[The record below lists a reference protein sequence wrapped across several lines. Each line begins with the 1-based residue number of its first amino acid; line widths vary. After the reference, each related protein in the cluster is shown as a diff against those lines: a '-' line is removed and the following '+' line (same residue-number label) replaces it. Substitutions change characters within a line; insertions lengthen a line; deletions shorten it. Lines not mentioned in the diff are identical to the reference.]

1 MLSADLIKKHKYYNY
16 KFFAKWAWLYDYEKY
31 FTFLLKQKAARFL
44 DLKPPKKIIDV
55 ATGTGAQ
62 AYQLAKL
69 GHDVIGIDLSPEMLE
84 QATRKIS
91 TSLKLRF
98 QQADGAK
105 LPFRDNSFDAST
117 ISLGL
122 HDMPYEIELLVLKE
136 MKRVTKKY
144 GPILIVE
151 YNEPKKH
158 LIARL
163 THLFILLYETPN
175 YVPFIKRG
183 LENLLKEV
191 GLKIDQETN
200 FLGLF
205 QILLIKNY
213 KT

>member
-1 MLSADLIKKHKYYNY
+1 MEKINSKCLNLGSGEEFIEGWVNLDCDKTRKADVYYNLN
-16 KFFAKWAWLYDYEKY
+16 KFPWPFKDNE
-31 FTFLLKQKAARFL
+31 F
-44 DLKPPKKIIDV
+44 
-55 ATGTGAQ
+55 
-62 AYQLAKL
+62 
-69 GHDVIGIDLSPEMLE
+69 
-84 QATRKIS
+84 
-91 TSLKLRF
+91 
-98 QQADGAK
+98 DGA
-105 LPFRDNSFDAST
+105 S

-205 QILLIKNY
+205 QILLVKNY